1 MRKTAILVTILVAV
15 AFVGSAMAVGP
26 GKTIEYAGGPMGKV
40 VFDGKTHADA
50 GNKCTDCHTAVFQMK
65 KGVAKITSADHVPGK
80 FCGACH
86 DGTKGFDQKGSCQ
99 KCHVK

>member
-1 MRKTAILVTILVAV
+1 MKKAALLVTILAV
-15 AFVGSAMAVGP
+15 LAFVGSAMAVAP
-26 GKTIEYAGGPMGKV
+26 GKTIEYAGGAMGKV

-50 GNKCTDCHTAVFQMK
+50 GNKCADCHPNVFQMK
-65 KGVAKITSADHVPGK
+65 QGSAKITAAEHVPGK

-86 DGTKGFDQKGSCQ
+86 DGTKAFDQKGNCA